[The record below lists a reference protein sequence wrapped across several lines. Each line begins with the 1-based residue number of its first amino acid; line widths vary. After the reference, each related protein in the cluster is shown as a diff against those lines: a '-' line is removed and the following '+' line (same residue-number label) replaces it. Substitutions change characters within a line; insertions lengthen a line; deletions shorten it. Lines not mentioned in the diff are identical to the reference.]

1 MNRPGWAAAMIINPQ
16 VPLHRL
22 ILSLSKALDCA
33 DAEVV
38 DHQLRTAYVA
48 TALARQMDFT
58 KEELLHVFHA
68 AALHDIGMM
77 QAEERLQAMRHRDRQ
92 AEYATGQ
99 RHLARIRDNP
109 PVPVVQPVG

>member
-1 MNRPGWAAAMIINPQ
+1 MIINPQ

-38 DHQLRTAYVA
+38 DHQLRTAYVG
-48 TALARQMDFT
+48 TALAWQMEFA
-58 KEELLHVFHA
+58 EEDLLHVFHA

-77 QAEERLQAMRHRDRQ
+77 QAEERLQAMRQRDRQ
-92 AEYATGQ
+92 AEYAAG
-99 RHLARIRDNP
+99 RRRLAKLWERP